1 MTNRIKFWS
10 VRAIVVLVLSFLAY
24 TGGTWL
30 DRATATVEFEFCEND
45 VCSGF
50 GPLGWCSND
59 SESNTGCNRIGWGCE
74 TYPCGM
80 N

>member
-24 TGGTWL
+24 TGGTL
-30 DRATATVEFEFCEND
+30 LERATATVEFEYCEND
-45 VCSGF
+45 VCNGV
-50 GPLGWCSND
+50 GGLGWCSNK
-59 SESNTGCNRIGWGCE
+59 SGSKTGCDRTGWGCI
-74 TYPCGM
+74 TYYCEM

>member
-24 TGGTWL
+24 TGGTL
-30 DRATATVEFEFCEND
+30 LERATATVEFEFCEND
-45 VCSGF
+45 VCSGWRGF
-50 GPLGWCSND
+50 CLDNSN
-59 SESNTGCNRIGWGCE
+59 SNTGCDKIGGGCA
-74 TYPCGM
+74 TYSCEM

>member
-24 TGGTWL
+24 TGGTL
-30 DRATATVEFEFCEND
+30 LERATATVEFEFCEND
-45 VCSGF
+45 VCSESQG
-50 GPLGWCSND
+50 LCSDHPN
-59 SESNTGCNRIGWGCE
+59 SNTGCDKTGGGCR
-74 TYPCGM
+74 TYSCEM